1 MDETAETSS
10 EPPAFD
16 AILLVSFGGPE
27 GVDEVIPFLENVL
40 RGRNVPRE
48 RMLEVAEHYYQFGGV
63 SPINRQN
70 RELIACLENEL
81 AEHEIELPIY
91 FGNRNWDPMLAETV
105 KQMGADGM
113 KHALALFT
121 SSFSSYSACRQYREN
136 LTAASEQAGATAPS
150 FHKIRMY
157 FNHPGFIE
165 TMADRI
171 RQSIAQLPAN
181 RRDSFKLLFTAHS
194 IPLAMADH
202 CDYVDQLNN
211 AAELICKELG
221 VDDHALVY
229 QSRSGPPHQPWLE
242 PDVCDYLE
250 QLVDCGGQAV
260 VISPLGF
267 VSDHMEVLFDLDE
280 EAAEVCKRR
289 GIDMVRSETAGTHPR
304 FVSMIRELIQE
315 RLDPSSPRLAL
326 GDLGPSHDDCPADC
340 CLYEPR
346 RPSP

>member
-229 QSRSGPPHQPWLE
+229 QSRSGPPHHGSSRMSAITSSSWL
-242 PDVCDYLE
+242 
-250 QLVDCGGQAV
+250 
-260 VISPLGF
+260 I
-267 VSDHMEVLFDLDE
+267 
-280 EAAEVCKRR
+280 
-289 GIDMVRSETAGTHPR
+289 AGAK
-304 FVSMIRELIQE
+304 
-315 RLDPSSPRLAL
+315 PSSFRRSASSVTTWRYCLTSMRKRPKSASGAESTWCGPRQPERIHVL
-326 GDLGPSHDDCPADC
+326 
-340 CLYEPR
+340 
-346 RPSP
+346 